1 VPDEARERGRR
12 RGGVEKQGGR
22 LAGVSG
28 ILFVVVLYAG
38 VILGDT
44 GILGGLPEPPPGAGG
59 EEWVAYYT
67 SSHAALLLGNYLG
80 SLAFCFFLIF
90 VGGLCNAVWG
100 AQERLPM
107 LGLVA
112 FGGGVTAT
120 ALQLAST
127 AVSWAAV
134 SSAQTKVLDPQIA
147 RVLREV
153 DTILLVSA
161 FFPLAVLLGATAIGV
176 SLTHALPRWL
186 GWAAGVLAIGFLGMA
201 LLIASSPDSEVWIY
215 VYMLFA
221 LWTIVTS
228 TILMRGARTRRP
240 NRFGRVR

>member
-1 VPDEARERGRR
+1 
-12 RGGVEKQGGR
+12 VEKQGGR

-28 ILFVVVLYAG
+28 ILFVVVVYAG

-67 SSHAALLLGNYLG
+67 SSHAALLLPNCLG

-100 AQERLPM
+100 PQEERRLPM

-112 FGGGVTAT
+112 FGGGVKAT

-147 RVLREV
+147 GVLREV

-161 FFPLAVLLGATAIGV
+161 YFPLAILLGATALGV
-176 SLTHALPRWL
+176 LLTHALPRWL
-186 GWAAGVLAIGFLGMA
+186 GWAAGVLAIVLLGTT
-201 LLIASSPDSEVWIY
+201 LLIAASPDSEVWVY
-215 VYMLFA
+215 DYMLIA
-221 LWTIVTS
+221 LWTIITS
-228 TILMRGARTRRP
+228 IILMRGARRGRP
-240 NRFGRVR
+240 NRFARVR

>member
-1 VPDEARERGRR
+1 
-12 RGGVEKQGGR
+12 
-22 LAGVSG
+22 
-28 ILFVVVLYAG
+28 
-38 VILGDT
+38 
-44 GILGGLPEPPPGAGG
+44 
-59 EEWVAYYT
+59 
-67 SSHAALLLGNYLG
+67 
-80 SLAFCFFLIF
+80 
-90 VGGLCNAVWG
+90 
-100 AQERLPM
+100 
-107 LGLVA
+107 
-112 FGGGVTAT
+112 
-120 ALQLAST
+120 
-127 AVSWAAV
+127 V